1 MAASLADVARRAEV
15 SIATA
20 SRALNGSR
28 HPVSAAVRERILAA
42 ADEVG
47 YRPSAVARALV
58 TRRSRILGVVVGDIV
73 DPYFAEIT
81 RGVEDRA
88 RKAGS
93 LTMVCNADRR
103 TAAELAYLRVLRDYH
118 AEGIIFA
125 GGGYTADPGW
135 QDLTATVAEAQ
146 AEGVRVISLAVR
158 GFDTPLVAF
167 DNTAVAHDVTS
178 YLAGLGHRRIA
189 FVAGPAGLSTSTL
202 RLTGFQRAMRDA
214 GLPDDLL
221 HPGDFDY
228 ASGRAAA
235 MRMIAAGLPDAVVAA
250 NDESAI
256 GVLMALRQAGVDV
269 PGQVS
274 VAGMGDTRA
283 SRFVDLTTVSVPM
296 YELGALAAERI
307 LEAGETPPP
316 AETILA
322 HRLVARSTTRRRT

>member
-1 MAASLADVARRAEV
+1 
-15 SIATA
+15 
-20 SRALNGSR
+20 
-28 HPVSAAVRERILAA
+28 
-42 ADEVG
+42 
-47 YRPSAVARALV
+47 
-58 TRRSRILGVVVGDIV
+58 VVVGDIV

-93 LTMVCNADRR
+93 LTMVCNADRT

-135 QDLTATVAEAQ
+135 RELTATVAEAQ

-158 GFDTPLVAF
+158 GFDTPLVTF
-167 DNTAVAHDVTS
+167 DDTAVAYDVTS
-178 YLAGLGHRRIA
+178 HLAGLGHRRIA

-202 RLTGFQRAMRDA
+202 RLAGFRHAMRDA

-221 HPGDFDY
+221 HPGDFGY
-228 ASGRAAA
+228 ASGRTAALG
-235 MRMIAAGLPDAVVAA
+235 MIAAGLPDAVVGA

-256 GVLMALRQAGVDV
+256 GVVMALRQAGVDV

-274 VAGMGDTRA
+274 VAGIGDTRA

-307 LEAGETPPP
+307 LEAGTPPP
-316 AETILA
+316 PETILA